1 MLEKYLFQGV
11 SFGVRAEVVKNV
23 TLYTTLGES
32 NRSGDKK
39 NSLNQTYGVLWN
51 QIFHT
56 GLRSDAHYSKF
67 DSAFGAGSYESVSV
81 SRSLMEGSRLEVQLG
96 QQSFLS
102 PIGGTTNTKFMNST
116 FDMNISRHYLLQGGI
131 TLNRGNIQNYD
142 QWFFGLGYR
151 FDNREKK

>member
-1 MLEKYLFQGV
+1 M
-11 SFGVRAEVVKNV
+11 
-23 TLYTTLGES
+23 
-32 NRSGDKK
+32 
-39 NSLNQTYGVLWN
+39 
-51 QIFHT
+51 
-56 GLRSDAHYSKF
+56 
-67 DSAFGAGSYESVSV
+67 